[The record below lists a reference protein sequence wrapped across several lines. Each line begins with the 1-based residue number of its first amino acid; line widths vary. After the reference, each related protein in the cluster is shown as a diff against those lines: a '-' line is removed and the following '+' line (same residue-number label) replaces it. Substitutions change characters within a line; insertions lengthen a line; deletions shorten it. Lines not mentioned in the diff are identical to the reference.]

1 MSTPRAGRP
10 IQGSILLLT
19 LFFMVLISLFA
30 LAFWKIIPVELHS
43 AQRYKDDTRAYY
55 AADAGVVDCLGFL
68 ETATIAGNVDQLF
81 ADHGEYDKNND
92 LALTR
97 KGTLEAW
104 DWTATITP
112 GIGTY
117 GYHETSSPNPIRVY
131 RIDSVASRGKQK
143 YRSITAWVSQDSFGG
158 KNWTVNRGAKGNEL
172 WLNMATFK
180 LGGDYHTNDRAR
192 ISIPNKNFW
201 KNSAP
206 AIGGKV
212 TFSDLYT
219 ANAADFVQ
227 YNSWDANLLPYDP
240 GDGSSVPGRYEKIT
254 AHGRLGIQATEKL
267 ELPKNTDSVAFG
279 TWGGTPPA
287 PGALATG
294 PAAGGA
300 FFGTGASA
308 NGVNARIN
316 GALPG
321 GEARNGIYIE
331 GDVDQIDLELINSNQ
346 LMRIDQGSHEI
357 EVTFVTNSFT
367 LPAGSNVNGAVLP
380 AAQNLLGSA
389 NDGRG
394 FTVVR
399 KAGTSQYKVY
409 QGQTNGAVYVTG
421 DVNGIRGTVKGRR
434 TVATMTGEGGA
445 TAQDRE
451 IKITGP
457 LLYAGTTPG
466 QAPSTADDQLGLI
479 SYAVRMDQDQASA
492 APSTSNNRDGQM
504 WPKRNTTS
512 PSKPH
517 YLYCSIFAGRN
528 GDPNWDT
535 HEPMENAGGFGVE
548 DPNST
553 SLGPGHMVLFGSLTE
568 GVRQQKGTFNPSNG
582 ESRSGYSYAFF
593 EDPNLKQTQPPF
605 FPTLPR
611 YNVISWQERSV
622 FAY

>member
-1 MSTPRAGRP
+1 MRASGNHGFTVP
-10 IQGSILLLT
+10 ELMIVMTVMGIISG
-19 LFFMVLISLFA
+19 VLIAFYGEAELVLQRGISQTSLQQTA
-30 LAFWKIIPVELHS
+30 RLASIRTIPKITSAVPKPADPDDLSNPDPVPAIVSPAPPPNDATPAVETRELVLNS
-43 AQRYKDDTRAYY
+43 
-55 AADAGVVDCLGFL
+55 
-68 ETATIAGNVDQLF
+68 
-81 ADHGEYDKNND
+81 
-92 LALTR
+92 
-97 KGTLEAW
+97 
-104 DWTATITP
+104 ITP
-112 GIGTY
+112 Y
-117 GYHETSSPNPIRVY
+117 VE
-131 RIDSVASRGKQK
+131 
-143 YRSITAWVSQDSFGG
+143 
-158 KNWTVNRGAKGNEL
+158 EL

>member
-1 MSTPRAGRP
+1 
-10 IQGSILLLT
+10 
-19 LFFMVLISLFA
+19 MVLISLFA
-30 LAFWKIIPVELHS
+30 VAFWRIIPVELHS

-55 AADAGVVDCLGFL
+55 AADAGVVDCLGYL

-81 ADHGEYDKNND
+81 ADIGDYDANND
-92 LALTR
+92 LTIKRTGKLDGWT
-97 KGTLEAW
+97 
-104 DWTATITP
+104 WTANITP

-117 GYHETSSPNPIRVY
+117 GYHDTSSPNPIRVY
-131 RIDSVASRGKQK
+131 RIDSVASRGNKK

-172 WLNMATFK
+172 WLNMATFR

-201 KNSAP
+201 NNSQP

-227 YNSWDANLLPYDP
+227 YNSSDANLLPYDP
-240 GDGSSVPGRYEKIT
+240 GTGKSIPGRYEKIS
-254 AHGRLGIQATEKL
+254 AHGRLGIQATSKL

-279 TWGGTPPA
+279 TWGGTPPN
-287 PGALATG
+287 PGELASG
-294 PAAGGA
+294 AAAAGA
-300 FFGTGASA
+300 FFGTGNSA

-316 GALPG
+316 GATPG
-321 GEARNGIYIE
+321 GEARNGIYVE
-331 GDVDQIDLELINSNQ
+331 GDVDQIDFEMVNSNQ
-346 LMRIDQGSHEI
+346 LMRIDQGDHEI

-367 LPAGSNVNGAVLP
+367 LPAGANVNGAVIP
-380 AAQNLLGSA
+380 GSQSLSGA
-389 NDGRG
+389 DNDGRG

-399 KAGTSQYKVY
+399 KAGTNQYKVY

-421 DVNGIRGTVKGRR
+421 DVHGIRGTVKGRR
-434 TVATMTGEGGA
+434 TVATMTGEGDA
-445 TAQDRE
+445 TSLDRE
-451 IKITGP
+451 IRITGP

-466 QAPSTADDQLGLI
+466 EPPASAEDQLGLI
-479 SYAVRMDQDQASA
+479 SYAVRMGKTQASA
-492 APSTSNNRDGQM
+492 APTASNNRDGQM

-512 PSKPH
+512 PSNPH

-528 GDPNWDT
+528 SDPNWDT
-535 HEPMENAGGFGVE
+535 TSPMENAGGFGVE
-548 DPNST
+548 DPGSS

-568 GVRQQKGTFNPSNG
+568 GVRQQKGTFNSSTG
-582 ESRSGYSYAFF
+582 DSVSGYSYAFY

-611 YNVISWQERSV
+611 YYVISWQEKAV